1 MNSRFASGLLV
12 MLSVMSGCGKA
23 AKLPTVPATGTLTYK
38 GQPVADAH
46 VSFIPAD
53 LLSGKPATG
62 VTDAHGRFTLQTH
75 VGGSTFVNGAL
86 TGEYNVTIKQGLPTR
101 KEVPF
106 ISVDEWSKLP
116 PEERARKGN
125 GMMMKV
131 QMKVQQ
137 PGEQKQN
144 EAADAVG
151 SESAL
156 PLKYADVKN
165 PIFKAS
171 VTAGG
176 ANDFPFEL
184 TD

>member
-1 MNSRFASGLLV
+1 MNSRFASSLPLV
-12 MLSVMSGCGKA
+12 LMVLAGCDKTHS
-23 AKLPTVPATGTLTYK
+23 LPTVPATGTLTYK

-53 LLSGKPATG
+53 PLSGRPGTG
-62 VTDAHGRFTLQTH
+62 VTDAKGRFTLQTY
-75 VGGSTFVNGAL
+75 VGGSTFANGAL
-86 TGEYNVTIKQGLPTR
+86 TGEYNVTVNQGLPTR

-125 GMMMKV
+125 GMMMKA
-131 QMKVQQ
+131 QRPGGQQ
-137 PGEQKQN
+137 QN
-144 EAADAVG
+144 DA
-151 SESAL
+151 SKSAL

-165 PIFKAS
+165 PILKAS
-171 VTAGG
+171 VTVGG
-176 ANDFPFEL
+176 KNDFPFEL